1 MTGDVCD
8 KSLVVGKFLMWCVE
22 TSMQESAKWDRRGLV
37 KVYTLRNFVVS
48 PGAKVVVGRLVADS
62 VVPIYGHV
70 VADSPDIIFR
80 ISFNGEHTEAS
91 PRFLHQYGFICPA
104 TYICTSKYDDTSR
117 IYNAV
122 VLPNFEIEIETVAV
136 EFVNPTPT
144 PITIFDARAMFY
156 VRGKIYEEYK
166 A

>member
-1 MTGDVCD
+1 MGI
-8 KSLVVGKFLMWCVE
+8 
-22 TSMQESAKWDRRGLV
+22 A
-37 KVYTLRNFVVS
+37 KVYMLRNFVVN

-70 VADSPDIIFR
+70 VADSPDLIFR
-80 ISFNGEHTEAS
+80 ISFNGEYSEAS
-91 PRFLHQYGFICPA
+91 PRYLYQYGFICPA

-122 VLPNFEIEIETVAV
+122 VLPNFEIEIETVSV
-136 EFVNPTPT
+136 EFINPTPMN
-144 PITIFDARAMFY
+144 ITVYDARAMFY
-156 VRGKIYEEYK
+156 VRGKIHEEYK

>member
-1 MTGDVCD
+1 M
-8 KSLVVGKFLMWCVE
+8 VVVE
-22 TSMQESAKWDRRGLV
+22 PIPAPIVTKARKGMA
-37 KVYTLRNFVVS
+37 KVYVVRNFVLA
-48 PGAKVVVGRLVADS
+48 PGIKVVAGRLVADS
-62 VVPIYGHV
+62 VVPVYGHV

-91 PRFLHQYGFICPA
+91 PRYLYQYGFICPA

-122 VLPNFEIEIETVAV
+122 VLPNFEIEIETVSV

-156 VRGKIYEEYK
+156 IRGKIYEEYK